1 MNNYVQAQV
10 ISRRFQQIGFS
21 QIEITEFL
29 RMLSVNA
36 SFTVGALQ
44 SYGYSNKQAIRLK
57 YMFDIYSGKIQ
68 IETQDELAKHLR
80 KMSGGIYKISMQDFP
95 KSKITNIPRVT
106 VIANIPQSPYDI
118 WNSKNYKG
126 REAIYKVVD
135 VSGQRITIET
145 SRKPQLQNKHTK
157 SIQEIFE
164 IKGVRANGNIVVA
177 FNKNYCKL
185 CNRFV
190 VVCSLRNPEIHLGKY
205 EMICF
210 EGTKCYVY
218 AINIGTKET
227 VRFNTENHRI
237 YDCGLAPNDIEG
249 KLKNVAQLMYNQ
261 LKCVAVKYCEPNTT
275 YSVVDR
281 DKK

>member
-1 MNNYVQAQV
+1 
-10 ISRRFQQIGFS
+10 
-21 QIEITEFL
+21 
-29 RMLSVNA
+29 MLSVNA

-44 SYGYSNKQAIRLK
+44 SYGYSFKQASRLK
-57 YMFDIYSGKIQ
+57 YMFDIYSGKVQ
-68 IETQDELAKHLR
+68 VETQDEMARHLR

-95 KSKITNIPRVT
+95 NSKITNIPRVA

-157 SIQEIFE
+157 STQEIFE

-190 VVCSLRNPEIHLGKY
+190 VVCSLRNPEFHLGKY

-210 EGTKCYVY
+210 EGTKVYVY
-218 AINIGTKET
+218 AINMGTKET
-227 VRFNTENHRI
+227 VRFNSENHRV
-237 YDCGLAPNDIEG
+237 YECGLLPNDIEG
-249 KLKNVAQLMYNQ
+249 KLKNTAQKVYNR
-261 LKCVAVKYCEPNTT
+261 LKCVAVKFFEPNSS
-275 YSVVDR
+275 YSVVDS
-281 DKK
+281 DKIE